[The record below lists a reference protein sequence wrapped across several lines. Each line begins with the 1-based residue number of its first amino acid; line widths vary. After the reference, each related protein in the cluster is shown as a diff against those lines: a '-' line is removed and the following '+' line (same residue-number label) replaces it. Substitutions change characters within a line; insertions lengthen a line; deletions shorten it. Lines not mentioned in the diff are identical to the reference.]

1 MAGITNFDFGIGG
14 KEYKTIYDCTTTW
27 TTAGDNTW
35 DSVAKANGKVLP
47 KSHRQLS
54 ADGKIL
60 TITETGT
67 RPDGTSFKDETVY
80 TRVTGTTGLVGK
92 WRSTK
97 VTISARDNFVV
108 SSPSPGIMHGD
119 IPAYKESVQGKADGT
134 DLPITGPMHLRASLS
149 HSSKSLP
156 AKSLTLSRATENQ
169 TPTGSNSR
177 RRWQVIHRRF
187 VERRKVRRKGHWL
200 LRQTI
205 VSTGQERTGCI
216 SSQFFL
222 ALGSS

>member
-14 KEYKTIYDCTTTW
+14 KEYKTIYDRTTIW

-35 DSVAKANGKVLP
+35 DSVAKANGEVLS

-67 RPDGTSFKDETVY
+67 RPDDTSFKDETVY

-108 SSPSPGIMHGD
+108 
-119 IPAYKESVQGKADGT
+119 
-134 DLPITGPMHLRASLS
+134 
-149 HSSKSLP
+149 
-156 AKSLTLSRATENQ
+156 
-169 TPTGSNSR
+169 
-177 RRWQVIHRRF
+177 
-187 VERRKVRRKGHWL
+187 
-200 LRQTI
+200 
-205 VSTGQERTGCI
+205 
-216 SSQFFL
+216 
-222 ALGSS
+222 